1 MLLSG
6 LSVSTN
12 IADQSDALS
21 KALTS
26 LKESLDSG
34 TLERFEDKTH
44 DKPTDDTSVL
54 YLSESD
60 KLLVVNGAE
69 LKLVS
74 RENDHF
80 PLTGA
85 LNFTL

>member
-6 LSVSTN
+6 LSVTN
-12 IADQSDALS
+12 QSETLS
-21 KALTS
+21 NALTS
-26 LKESLDSG
+26 LKKSLDSG
-34 TLERFEDKTH
+34 TLKRFQDKTH